1 MKFEQNRTDRGM
13 KDSERQTRRHLMELF
28 EQHGFNP
35 RGDLGQNF
43 LIDLNLVEYIVNRAH
58 LGPNDVVL
66 EVGAGTGGMTTFMA
80 QQAAEVVSVEFD
92 TNMHMLASTVVESYE
107 NVTLLCC
114 DALRTKNQI
123 SPDVL
128 QIVEEKLDE
137 DPDRGLKLVSNLPY
151 NIATPIISNLVATDL
166 PWERMVVTIQLE
178 LGQRMTSRPGRSTYG
193 ALSIW
198 LQSQCRVKLLKRVG
212 PKVFWPRPKVESAIM
227 LLTPLRSA
235 RDKIDDRP
243 FFQDYLRRLFSLR
256 RKMMRGVLGSMY
268 RKQCEKSQIDEVLA
282 ELGHEPTVRAEALS
296 VKAHVKL
303 ANRLHQMLSESTTAK
318 STTTE
323 EAKAESE
330 TNEEHSDERTG
341 D

>member
-1 MKFEQNRTDRGM
+1 
-13 KDSERQTRRHLMELF
+13 
-28 EQHGFNP
+28 
-35 RGDLGQNF
+35 
-43 LIDLNLVEYIVNRAH
+43 
-58 LGPNDVVL
+58 
-66 EVGAGTGGMTTFMA
+66 
-80 QQAAEVVSVEFD
+80 
-92 TNMHMLASTVVESYE
+92 MHMLASTVVESYE

>member
-1 MKFEQNRTDRGM
+1 M
-13 KDSERQTRRHLMELF
+13 KDSERQTRTHLMELF

-43 LIDLNLVEYIVNRAH
+43 LIDLNLVEYIVDRAH

-66 EVGAGTGGMTTFMA
+66 EVGAGTGGMTTFLA

-92 TNMHMLASTVVESYE
+92 TNMYMLASKVVESYD

-114 DALRTKNQI
+114 DALKTKNQI

-128 QIVEEKLDE
+128 QVVEEKLNE

-178 LGQRMTSRPGRSTYG
+178 LGQRMTSRPGRSSYG
-193 ALSIW
+193 ALSVW
-198 LQSQCRVKLLKRVG
+198 LQSQCKVKLLKRMG

-227 LLTPLRSA
+227 LLTPLRVA
-235 RDKIDDRP
+235 RDAIDDRP
-243 FFQDYLRRLFSLR
+243 FFHDYLRRLFSLR
-256 RKMMRGVLGSMY
+256 RKMMRGVLGGMY
-268 RKQCEKSQIDEVLA
+268 RKQCEKSQIDELLA

-296 VKAHVKL
+296 VRAHVKL
-303 ANRLHQMLSESTTAK
+303 ANGLHRLMTASK
-318 STTTE
+318 TTE
-323 EAKAESE
+323 EAQAASE
-330 TNEEHSDERTG
+330 TDEEHSHERTG